1 MRVLSFFAMLLAIA
15 FIVGMDVLLFS
26 ADVSYG
32 IGGIIGIIGY
42 FIAYAISVDMTLSP
56 SDFWFQS
63 SWEIFKKKMGYALGT
78 YILTT
83 LVAAGVIAT
92 I

>member
-1 MRVLSFFAMLLAIA
+1 MKVLSFFAMLLAIA
-15 FIVGMDVLLFS
+15 FMIGIDVVLFS
-26 ADVSYG
+26 EDVCYG

-42 FIAYAISVDMTLSP
+42 FIAYAISVDMTISP
-56 SDFWFQS
+56 SDFWFLS
-63 SWEIFKKKMGYALGT
+63 SWDIFKKKMGYALVT

>member
-1 MRVLSFFAMLLAIA
+1 MKVLSFFAMLLAIA
-15 FIVGMDVLLFS
+15 FMIGIDIVLFS
-26 ADVSYG
+26 EDVCYG
-32 IGGIIGIIGY
+32 IGGIIGTIGY
-42 FIAYAISVDMTLSP
+42 FIAYAISVDMTISP
-56 SDFWFQS
+56 SDFWLQS
-63 SWEIFKKKMGYALGT
+63 SWDIFKKKMGYALVT

>member
-1 MRVLSFFAMLLAIA
+1 MLLTIA
-15 FIVGMDVLLFS
+15 FMICLDIALLSEDVC
-26 ADVSYG
+26 YG

-42 FIAYAISVDMTLSP
+42 FIAYAISIDMTISP
-56 SDFWFQS
+56 SDFAFQS
-63 SWEIFKKKMGYALGT
+63 SWGIFKKKINYALGA

-83 LVAAGVIAT
+83 LVATSAIST